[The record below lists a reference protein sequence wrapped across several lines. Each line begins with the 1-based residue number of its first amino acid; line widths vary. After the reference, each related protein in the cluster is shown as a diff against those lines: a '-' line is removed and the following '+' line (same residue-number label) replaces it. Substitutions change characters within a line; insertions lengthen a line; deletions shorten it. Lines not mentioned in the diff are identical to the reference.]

1 MSFQLYQ
8 VLHIFSVILMAGV
21 TFAALAAP
29 QPENRRPML
38 MASGIVAVVALVSG
52 FGLLGIGRFGF
63 PVWVMVKLV
72 SWVALSALVGL
83 AFRRPGQRSTLTGIA
98 VVAVLL
104 TVWMVVTKPF

>member
-29 QPENRRPML
+29 QPENRRFML
-38 MASGIVAVVALVSG
+38 MTSGIVAVVALVSG

-72 SWVALSALVGL
+72 CWVALSALVGL
-83 AFRRPGQRSTLTGIA
+83 AFRRPAQRRTLTGIT

-104 TVWMVVTKPF
+104 AVWMVVTKPF